1 MVADG
6 STADNGVPW
15 LAMDSKK
22 GAEKCKYVTQGGL
35 LGDGHFSV
43 VKECMNVYTR
53 DLFALKLV
61 SKSVVKNKLELI
73 RREVQLLA
81 SISEKVKQ
89 LEKRQ
94 YFTMDIFEGHHHV
107 LQLFDFFETS
117 ESIALVMQLCSKGDL
132 YEKIIEQGHLDLNT
146 QVRSYT
152 ACMVSVLEFLHDQ
165 GIVHRDIK
173 AENVLFRL
181 RVNWNEPHE
190 SQGDFPYD
198 LTAHDLILADFG
210 FAAPANST
218 GTVFKEYVGT
228 TSYIAPE
235 IVRCKGVGKMS
246 PSEVAKLEP
255 YGYPVDVW
263 ALGVLTYFMALGYMP
278 FDCETDDETLNCILT
293 QDYYVDEKD
302 QDDPKLSQLWSFIQH
317 CFKLDPKERP
327 MASGLK
333 RHPFIRDYF
342 ARDSYLEN
350 TSVMPHPM
358 KRNGLARSLKAPRRS
373 SSSATLTNMQLEP
386 TCNGYVSPTKSGP
399 VLEPETAATRQRAL
413 MQVRDSLKKTLSTT
427 ALKREFLVLP
437 EATKGLKKA
446 STFVLGPQP
455 PAGSLMN
462 GCYSTTP
469 ESRSTVNT
477 PRSVSRASSS
487 TSMTVVQGAPV
498 VPYDDDND
506 EGIVI

>member
-1 MVADG
+1 MVTNDISS
-6 STADNGVPW
+6 STEVPW
-15 LAMDSKK
+15 LAVGPKD

-61 SKSVVKNKLELI
+61 SKKTVKNKLELI

-81 SISEKVKQ
+81 TISEKVKQ
-89 LEKRQ
+89 MEKRQ

-107 LQLFDFFETS
+107 LQLFDYFETS

-152 ACMVSVLEFLHDQ
+152 ACMVSVLEFLHGQ
-165 GIVHRDIK
+165 NIVHRDIK

-210 FAAPANST
+210 FAAPADS
-218 GTVFKEYVGT
+218 GASVFREYVGT

-235 IVRCKGVGKMS
+235 IVHCKDLGRMS
-246 PSEVAKLEP
+246 PSEVEHVEP
-255 YGYPVDVW
+255 YGFAVDIW

-278 FDCETDDETLNCILT
+278 FDCDSGEETLNCILT

-302 QDDPKLSQLWSFIQH
+302 ENDPKMSQFWSFVQL
-317 CFKLDPKERP
+317 CFNLDPKGRP
-327 MASGLK
+327 MASELK
-333 RHPFIRDYF
+333 KHPFIRDYF
-342 ARDSYLEN
+342 ARGTYLESASA
-350 TSVMPHPM
+350 TPHSM
-358 KRNGLARSLKAPRRS
+358 KRNEMGRSLKAPRKSCS
-373 SSSATLTNMQLEP
+373 SGTLTYMQLEP
-386 TCNGYVSPTKSGP
+386 SCNGYVSPAKSGP

-413 MQVRDSLKKTLSTT
+413 MQVRDTLKRALSTT
-427 ALKREFLVLP
+427 ALRGEFLVLP
-437 EATKGLKKA
+437 EVTKGMKKA
-446 STFVLGPQP
+446 STFKLGPQP

-487 TSMTVVQGAPV
+487 TSMTIVQNPQPV
-498 VPYDDDND
+498 QYDDDD